1 VPSINGLRES
11 EARDV
16 LKKAG
21 FKVADQASVV
31 NSTAPFNEV
40 VGTSPSGT
48 TIPGSTVTILLSN
61 GIPPAPPP
69 IVIPGLGGP
78 PGEMTTTVVNI
89 PGLPPITVPVLAP
102 PP

>member
-1 VPSINGLRES
+1 M
-11 EARDV
+11 
-16 LKKAG
+16 
-21 FKVADQASVV
+21 ADQASSV

-48 TIPGSTVTILLSN
+48 TIPGSVITILMSN

-69 IVIPGLGGP
+69 LVIPGIPGAP
-78 PGEMTTTVVNI
+78 PGEMTTTIVNI